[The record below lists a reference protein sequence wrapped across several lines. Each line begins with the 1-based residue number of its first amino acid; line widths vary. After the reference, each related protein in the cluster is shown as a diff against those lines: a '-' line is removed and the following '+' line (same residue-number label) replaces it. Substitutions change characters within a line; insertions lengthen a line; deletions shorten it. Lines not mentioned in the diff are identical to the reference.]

1 VWCLNRPIGLVHYQ
15 RRQYVRLQ
23 IFIYAHVFYITFKF
37 LSLYSA
43 LVGDID
49 EEIESRIDYENLK
62 AAPLATITH

>member
-1 VWCLNRPIGLVHYQ
+1 
-15 RRQYVRLQ
+15 
-23 IFIYAHVFYITFKF
+23 VFYITFKF